1 MADNN
6 SLIVCG
12 GGAVGKSAITIM
24 YMQGDFLDF
33 YDPTIQ
39 DSYKKADT
47 VDNQSTFLEITD
59 TAGQEE
65 YYALQDEFMRN
76 GEGFLLVY
84 SITERLS
91 FDNVKKFHQQILR
104 VKNRDD
110 VPIVLFGNKSDME
123 NERQVATVE
132 GKNLA
137 QQWGARFIEGSAKEN
152 KNIKEAFH
160 ALVVD
165 VRKHKVQLEKERTQK
180 NKKTKSKKAKK
191 SNFLVSSG
199 AADKQS
205 DLAAFNNI

>member
-47 VDNQSTFLEITD
+47 IDNQSTFLEITD

-110 VPIVLFGNKSDME
+110 VPIVLFANKCDLE
-123 NERQVATVE
+123 EERHVATVE

-137 QQWGARFIEGSAKEN
+137 QQWGARFMEGSAKQN

-160 ALVVD
+160 ALVQE
-165 VRKHKVQLEKERTQK
+165 VRKNKIELEKERSM
-180 NKKTKSKKAKK
+180 KTKGKKGKK
-191 SNFLVSSG
+191 SKQSGVFSSSG
-199 AADKQS
+199 ANDKKS
-205 DLAAFNNI
+205 DLDAFNSV